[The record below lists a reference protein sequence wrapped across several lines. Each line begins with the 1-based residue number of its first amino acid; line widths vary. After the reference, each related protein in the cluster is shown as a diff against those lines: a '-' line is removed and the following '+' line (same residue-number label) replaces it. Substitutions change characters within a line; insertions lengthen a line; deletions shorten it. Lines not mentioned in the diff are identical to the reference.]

1 MSTKQE
7 VPATES
13 STENVTLAL
22 GEKIE
27 GIFNLKLTGRDNA
40 GNELSTVIENIHL
53 DNKAPEITI
62 TEKGGL
68 QNSDGSKGN
77 TYDVTI
83 TDMSGTGKLYYCF
96 TKDRINA
103 PAFDKSKAE
112 QQTSG
117 TISSLLDKWAFIN
130 QSDTENGKTASAY
143 IEVEEGSN
151 FEGTLIYFAED
162 DFGNKTEMSYKDI
175 NITNETTKCSID
187 TTSDTSIPHSNYNI
201 VLTTKSQN
209 TVYYKWQDSKGKFIT
224 TDTKYNGKSIDTSAD
239 IQTSNLDGTY
249 KLICTVIPPSGKA
262 NKVEVERYFAFDNSA
277 PKISVKPL
285 NVGTYSENQTISVI
299 GSDLSG
305 IQDGYAKVVNP
316 DGSAIDGLEEFKLDV
331 TGDTISQ
338 NINISDIPSGAY
350 KRFRGYGKIRY
361 ILYQKFNADNRRKFD
376 YRFDV

>member
-1 MSTKQE
+1 MELRDSKGNAVKICDYKGKSNVSTKQE

-13 STENVTLAL
+13 STGNVTLAL

-40 GNELSTVIENIHL
+40 GNELSTVVENIHL

-130 QSDTENGKTASAY
+130 QSDTE
-143 IEVEEGSN
+143 
-151 FEGTLIYFAED
+151 D
-162 DFGNKTEMSYKDI
+162 R
-175 NITNETTKCSID
+175 
-187 TTSDTSIPHSNYNI
+187 
-201 VLTTKSQN
+201 KS
-209 TVYYKWQDSKGKFIT
+209 TR
-224 TDTKYNGKSIDTSAD
+224 
-239 IQTSNLDGTY
+239 L
-249 KLICTVIPPSGKA
+249 
-262 NKVEVERYFAFDNSA
+262 NS
-277 PKISVKPL
+277 SH
-285 NVGTYSENQTISVI
+285 
-299 GSDLSG
+299 
-305 IQDGYAKVVNP
+305 
-316 DGSAIDGLEEFKLDV
+316 
-331 TGDTISQ
+331 
-338 NINISDIPSGAY
+338 
-350 KRFRGYGKIRY
+350 
-361 ILYQKFNADNRRKFD
+361 
-376 YRFDV
+376 